1 MSRIICSDEEIC
13 VRNTTFT
20 TIIWILWASAFA
32 VRRDTHKGSTAG
44 QPNRTN
50 DCMWVLAATGNTQ
63 FQIESML
70 AVRRDTQAAIKTI
83 GFEAHES
90 NRSEET
96 QLSSHRPCAPT
107 CPATHTGQFRRHP
120 RCYHRMH
127 RETFDYIHHVTAL
140 RRIVIRTSK
149 TLSRII
155 CSDEEICVRNSTF
168 TTIIWILWASAF
180 AVRRDT
186 HKGSTA
192 GQPNRTND
200 CMWVLAATGK
210 RHSITYTTSLPC
222 VELSSER
229 LKVLRKLQFWNIFTC
244 TCAFRHSARQCFHS
258 RTSKN
263 APRTTVF

>member
-1 MSRIICSDEEIC
+1 MWNYLLYSM
-13 VRNTTFT
+13 
-20 TIIWILWASAFA
+20 WALA

-50 DCMWVLAATGNTQ
+50 DCMWVLAATGNIQ

-96 QLSSHRPCAPT
+96 QLSLHRPCAPT
-107 CPATHTGQFRRHP
+107 CPATHSRQFRRHP

-127 RETFDYIHHVTAL
+127 RETFNYIHHVTAL

-149 TLSRII
+149 
-155 CSDEEICVRNSTF
+155 
-168 TTIIWILWASAF
+168 
-180 AVRRDT
+180 
-186 HKGSTA
+186 
-192 GQPNRTND
+192 
-200 CMWVLAATGK
+200 VL
-210 RHSITYTTSLPC
+210 C
-222 VELSSER
+222 R
-229 LKVLRKLQFWNIFTC
+229 LQLQFWNNFTC
-244 TCAFRHSARQCFHS
+244 TCAFRHSARQFFHS
-258 RTSKN
+258 GTSKN

>member
-20 TIIWILWASAFA
+20 TIISFLWASAFA
-32 VRRDTHKGSTAG
+32 VRRDTHQGSTAG

-50 DCMWVLAATGNTQ
+50 DCLWVLAATGNTQ

-107 CPATHTGQFRRHP
+107 CPATHSGQFRRHP

-127 RETFDYIHHVTAL
+127 RETFNYIHHVTAL

-155 CSDEEICVRNSTF
+155 CSDEEISNRSEETQLSSHRPCAPTCPATHSGQFRRHPRCYHRMHRETF
-168 TTIIWILWASAF
+168 NYIHHVTAL
-180 AVRRDT
+180 RRIVI
-186 HKGSTA
+186 
-192 GQPNRTND
+192 RTSKT
-200 CMWVLAATGK
+200 LS
-210 RHSITYTTSLPC
+210 RITYTTSLPC

-229 LKVLRKLQFWNIFTC
+229 PKRCQE
-244 TCAFRHSARQCFHS
+244 
-258 RTSKN
+258 
-263 APRTTVF
+263 